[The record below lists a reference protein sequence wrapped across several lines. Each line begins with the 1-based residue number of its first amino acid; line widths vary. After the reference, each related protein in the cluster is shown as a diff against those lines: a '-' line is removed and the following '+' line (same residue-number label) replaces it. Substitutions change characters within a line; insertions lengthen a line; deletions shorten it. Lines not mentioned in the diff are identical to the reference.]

1 MDCEEEENIS
11 DDDIFLP
18 TENKDEIQSK
28 KLLELLQTSYGYPSK
43 TYLKLKDI
51 KKLCTENIESKL
63 LPCNFETVCGAVYWI
78 QKSKNWA
85 FEQIW
90 GKYLI
95 CTPIKNA
102 LANSY
107 DEENQTF
114 SVFYENAQKPDW
126 IGIPKFLGLS
136 LFGLPTKDIRSFG
149 NEFFNNVEFDITRTL
164 RNYQILAKQ
173 NALLDLEKWG
183 GSTIIADCGAG
194 KTCMGLSIACELKRK
209 TLIICNRSF
218 LMQQWKLEIEGEP
231 QTIENPAKLSWLKNA
246 NVGWIQGP
254 KVDIEQKD
262 FVVASID
269 SLSQCSYSPEI
280 LKQFGLV
287 IIDEM
292 HHLAAKTLSTV
303 LPKIPS
309 RYILGITATPDRN
322 DGLEYLLYW
331 LSGPTSFVYK
341 RVPEVT
347 GIYHSVEICQQTFS
361 QGTEKEIYY
370 KNGKLGFASM
380 VSALAK
386 EEKRNQFIKAIIK
399 ELIPKR
405 KKILIVTSIVEHAKY
420 LGSEFQCEVIYGGCK
435 ASQVL
440 KAKSKYCKMVVAT
453 YQFLEEGYDDPFI
466 DTLVFALP
474 RSKIQQV
481 VGRCERTHEGK
492 LTPLVVDIIDPFS
505 IFKAMSWKRKK
516 FYSSRGFK
524 IYSK

>member
-1 MDCEEEENIS
+1 MDYDEDGIEN
-11 DDDIFLP
+11 DDAMLECREPIKSK
-18 TENKDEIQSK
+18 EEIQAL
-28 KLLELLQTSYGYPSK
+28 KLIELLHTSYGYPSK
-43 TYLKLKDI
+43 KSKDV
-51 KKLCTENIESKL
+51 KKLCVENIESKINVN
-63 LPCNFETVCGAVYWI
+63 NFETVCGAVYWI
-78 QKSKNWA
+78 HKSKSWA
-85 FEQIW
+85 FDQIW

-95 CTPIKNA
+95 CTPKKNA

-107 DEENQTF
+107 DGEDPTF

-126 IGIPKFLGLS
+126 IGIPKFFGLS
-136 LFGLPTKDIRSFG
+136 LFGLPTKDIRSYG
-149 NEFFNNVEFDITRTL
+149 EEFYHQVEFDSSRQL

-173 NALLDLEKWG
+173 NALQDLEKWG

-194 KTCMGLSIACELKRK
+194 KTCMALSIACELKRK

-231 QTIENPAKLSWLKNA
+231 QSSENLAKPSWLKKA

-269 SLSQCSYSPEI
+269 SLSQCTYSPEI

-303 LPKIPS
+303 LPKLPS

-347 GIYHSVEICQQTFS
+347 GKYNSVEICQQTFS
-361 QGTEKEIYY
+361 QGAEKEIYY

-386 EEKRNQFIKAIIK
+386 EEKRNEFIKQIVK

-405 KKILIVTSIVEHAKY
+405 KKILIVTSIVDHAKY
-420 LGSEFQCEVIYGGCK
+420 LGREFECEVIFGGCK
-435 ASQVL
+435 AAQVL
-440 KAKSKYCKMVVAT
+440 KAKTRECTMVVAT

-492 LTPLVVDIIDPFS
+492 LIPLVIDIIDPFS
-505 IFKAMSWKRKK
+505 IFKAMSWKRKH

-524 IYSK
+524 IYNK